1 MNIFAQTFIINF
13 FLGILLYHS
22 VQNSQRHI
30 FLCKGYLKKY
40 CNILPVKTSSISE
53 DKSINVPS
61 VTTTDFEPQKPEKGE
76 KKPQI
81 AETENYLDFVQQM
94 TEKGE
99 LVQAKDLIY
108 KLGLLNVD
116 QKLIEKA
123 ILDQYKI
130 AVQRKV
136 RHIH

>member
-1 MNIFAQTFIINF
+1 MQ
-13 FLGILLYHS
+13 G
-22 VQNSQRHI
+22 
-30 FLCKGYLKKY
+30 KY
-40 CNILPVKTSSISE
+40 CNILPVKTSLIPE
-53 DKSINVPS
+53 DKSITVPS
-61 VTTTDFEPQKPEKGE
+61 VTTTDFEPQKPERRE

>member
-1 MNIFAQTFIINF
+1 MSLLKLSSLTFSLESCFTIVCEIHKYINF
-13 FLGILLYHS
+13 CAG
-22 VQNSQRHI
+22 
-30 FLCKGYLKKY
+30 KY
-40 CNILPVKTSSISE
+40 CNILPVKTSLIPE
-53 DKSINVPS
+53 DKSITVPS
-61 VTTTDFEPQKPEKGE
+61 VTTTDFEPQKPERGE